1 MSRNSYYDDD
11 MSEEDYE
18 RVMEHMYELE
28 CELEEP
34 HDARTDQLIRE
45 ELEDLSSAMLFE
57 PVVKNGE
64 YLGERDHVPGYWT
77 DRRDL
82 ESESSGASSEADEVE
97 KDEPFTDAVIREVFE
112 ETGLT
117 ISIPQLCG
125 VKDWFREDGT
135 RYVVHLYKTNQFH
148 GILTPSHEGEVFW
161 VNRKDLSK
169 MELASGMES
178 TLKIFLDE
186 KLSEQ
191 FVYKKDGEWLE
202 ILK

>member
-82 ESESSGASSEADEVE
+82 ESESSGTSSDADEV
-97 KDEPFTDAVIREVFE
+97 
-112 ETGLT
+112 
-117 ISIPQLCG
+117 
-125 VKDWFREDGT
+125 
-135 RYVVHLYKTNQFH
+135 
-148 GILTPSHEGEVFW
+148 
-161 VNRKDLSK
+161 
-169 MELASGMES
+169 
-178 TLKIFLDE
+178 
-186 KLSEQ
+186 
-191 FVYKKDGEWLE
+191 
-202 ILK
+202 

>member
-82 ESESSGASSEADEVE
+82 ESESSGTSSDVDEVE
-97 KDEPFTDAVIREVFE
+97 KDEPFDLIGYQGSSSGGSVLDMFT
-112 ETGLT
+112 
-117 ISIPQLCG
+117 P
-125 VKDWFREDGT
+125 
-135 RYVVHLYKTNQFH
+135 
-148 GILTPSHEGEVFW
+148 ILRSRVFW
-161 VNRKDLSK
+161 IFIAFLVFI
-169 MELASGMES
+169 GMLDMFYDS
-178 TLKIFLDE
+178 FIGQWLK
-186 KLSEQ
+186 
-191 FVYKKDGEWLE
+191 
-202 ILK
+202 LK

>member
-1 MSRNSYYDDD
+1 MSGNSYYDDD

-34 HDARTDQLIRE
+34 HDTRTDQLIRE

-82 ESESSGASSEADEVE
+82 ESESSSASSEADEVE
-97 KDEPFTDAVIREVFE
+97 KDEPF
-112 ETGLT
+112 
-117 ISIPQLCG
+117 
-125 VKDWFREDGT
+125 
-135 RYVVHLYKTNQFH
+135 
-148 GILTPSHEGEVFW
+148 
-161 VNRKDLSK
+161 DLIGYQGS
-169 MELASGMES
+169 S
-178 TLKIFLDE
+178 
-186 KLSEQ
+186 
-191 FVYKKDGEWLE
+191 
-202 ILK
+202 